1 MLTNLDT
8 LKPSFAYLRTT

>member
-8 LKPSFAYLRTT
+8 SQPNFAYLRTT